1 MARRKMTD
9 KLIKKEEIKEEIK
22 LIKGSKTDYISPKG
36 NIYKDYGDNLF
47 YPKKNFINKNNGY
60 LYSSIT
66 YPEGQ
71 RQRRVHILVAEAFLP
86 NPNKYK
92 IVMHKDNNKANPE
105 VSNLEWGTVSK
116 NTKDAYK
123 DGLAE
128 NDKSW
133 NDSQSIH
140 ICSFNLQGELL
151 KKYGS
156 VGEASREL
164 GITKTTI
171 LNQCNHNV
179 KTKPRC
185 GYWFR
190 YLTEYETNGFVL

>member
-1 MARRKMTD
+1 MTD
-9 KLIKKEEIKEEIK
+9 KLIKKEKIKEEIK
-22 LIKGSKTDYISPKG
+22 LIKGSKTDYISSKG

>member
-22 LIKGSKTDYISPKG
+22 LIKGSKTDYISSKG
-36 NIYKDYGDNLF
+36 NIYKDYGNNLF
-47 YPKKNFINKNNGY
+47 YPKKNFINKHNGY

-190 YLTEYETNGFVL
+190 YLTEYKTNGFVL

>member
-22 LIKGSKTDYISPKG
+22 LIKGSKTDYISSKG

-190 YLTEYETNGFVL
+190 YLAEYETNGFVL

>member
-1 MARRKMTD
+1 MEVWKPFCIQGRIYYVSNTGRVKNKYNKILHTVVGSSGY
-9 KLIKKEEIKEEIK
+9 EEIC
-22 LIKGSKTDYISPKG
+22 LCV
-36 NIYKDYGDNLF
+36 NYKRY
-47 YPKKNFINKNNGY
+47 YK
-60 LYSSIT
+60 
-66 YPEGQ
+66 
-71 RQRRVHILVAEAFLP
+71 RVHRLVAQAFLP
-86 NPNKYK
+86 NPNNYPT
-92 IVMHKDNNKANPE
+92 VMHKDNNKANPE
-105 VSNLEWGTVSK
+105 VSNLEWGTNSK

-123 DGLAE
+123 DGLAK

-133 NDSQSIH
+133 DDNQSIH
-140 ICSFNLQGELL
+140 ICSFDLQGNLL
-151 KKYGS
+151 KMYGS

-164 GITKTTI
+164 HITKTTI

>member
-1 MARRKMTD
+1 
-9 KLIKKEEIKEEIK
+9 
-22 LIKGSKTDYISPKG
+22 
-36 NIYKDYGDNLF
+36 
-47 YPKKNFINKNNGY
+47 
-60 LYSSIT
+60 
-66 YPEGQ
+66 
-71 RQRRVHILVAEAFLP
+71 
-86 NPNKYK
+86 
-92 IVMHKDNNKANPE
+92 MHKDNNKANPE

-171 LNQCNHNV
+171 LNQCKHNV

>member
-9 KLIKKEEIKEEIK
+9 KLIKRSQINEEIR
-22 LIKGSKTDYISPKG
+22 LINGSETDYISSKG
-36 NIYKDYGDNLF
+36 NIYKDYGNDLF
-47 YPKKNFINKNNGY
+47 YPKANFINKNNGY

-86 NPNKYK
+86 NPNNYTV
-92 IVMHKDNNKANPE
+92 VMHKDNNKANPE
-105 VSNLEWGTVSK
+105 VSNLEWGTNSK

-123 DGLAE
+123 DGLAK

-133 NDSQSIH
+133 DNNQSIH
-140 ICSFNLQGELL
+140 ICSFDLQGNLL
-151 KKYGS
+151 KMYGS

-164 GITKTTI
+164 HVTKTTI

-190 YLTEYETNGFVL
+190 YLTEYKTNGFVL

>member
-1 MARRKMTD
+1 MARRKMAD

-22 LIKGSKTDYISPKG
+22 LIKGSKTDYISSKG

-71 RQRRVHILVAEAFLP
+71 KQRRVHILVAEAFLP